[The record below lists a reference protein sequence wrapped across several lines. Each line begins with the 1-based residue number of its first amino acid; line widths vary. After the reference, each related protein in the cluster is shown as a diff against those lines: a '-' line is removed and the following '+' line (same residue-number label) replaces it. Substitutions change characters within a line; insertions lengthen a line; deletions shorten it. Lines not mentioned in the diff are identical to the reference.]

1 MNSNSN
7 NKTTSRPAFVNVTEA
22 VINGRLYPNKENT
35 VKNLKQYNNSNEN
48 TYNNENTSKP
58 LVRKNNTNPKQ
69 QRILNKP
76 IKDEDNKIEKEDY
89 SEDSIYSLFDDKSKT
104 DLIDFQK
111 ELERAKEVDTQEIEA
126 IFSKEKQNNEN
137 NKIQLKMKYEHLVK
151 EGHNKEKIKSF
162 ILFSE
167 KERIRKILFNKDGEN
182 SSGDH
187 LQNWQAYN
195 EDVEK
200 SNKRPVS
207 SLISHADLKKAKID
221 ECDIIHNNSTNET
234 NIKDNNITDSVKK
247 QPLQNIKEN
256 NKEDEDA
263 GYFASKDQKINNK
276 KDENL
281 NDVVLPVNYYPGMP
295 LFESITQD
303 SVIYRYE
310 DLDTED
316 SDDVLMVNEY
326 VTDIFKYMYKSE
338 MQCLPNPTTMIL
350 HPNIKQNRDI
360 LVNWMI
366 KIHNQFNLL
375 PETLYLA
382 VNIMD
387 RFLSIKLVDLDR
399 LQLVGTVSLFIASKY
414 EEVYSPSCKNFAN
427 VTDGACCEDDII
439 DGEIYVLQTL
449 NFKLDYPNP
458 MNFLRRISKAD
469 EYHMDCRT
477 VAKYLLEITLVD
489 FRFIGIPP
497 SKCAAAA
504 FFLAKK
510 MMGRP
515 YWDGN
520 FIHYSGGYSK
530 EKISPLV
537 KMMMEYLEH
546 PVIHDEFY
554 KKYSTRRF
562 CKASVASR
570 DWAKRVIQQGFDVMD
585 LHEQS

>member
-1 MNSNSN
+1 MNT
-7 NKTTSRPAFVNVTEA
+7 NKKATSRPAFANVTEA
-22 VINGRLYPNKENT
+22 VVNGRLYTNT
-35 VKNLKQYNNSNEN
+35 EHTTKNLKQLNEN
-48 TYNNENTSKP
+48 TYKNIHKP
-58 LVRKNNTNPKQ
+58 VVRKINHVK

-76 IKDEDNKIEKEDY
+76 INEQPEHN
-89 SEDSIYSLFDDKSKT
+89 IYTLFDDHHKILNDFHNELKQMEGVST
-104 DLIDFQK
+104 SDIDDLFTK
-111 ELERAKEVDTQEIEA
+111 ERN
-126 IFSKEKQNNEN
+126 NNEN
-137 NKIQLKMKYEHLVK
+137 NKQRLKAKVDHLIK
-151 EGHNKEKIKSF
+151 EGHNKDKIQSY
-162 ILFSE
+162 IIMSE
-167 KERIRKILFNKDGEN
+167 KERIRKTLLKNDEN
-182 SSGDH
+182 DMS
-187 LQNWQAYN
+187 WQTYN
-195 EDVEK
+195 EQYDK
-200 SNKRPVS
+200 SNKRPLS
-207 SLISHADLKKAKID
+207 SLITHEELKRAKL
-221 ECDIIHNNSTNET
+221 EGNEEKNSNNDITS
-234 NIKDNNITDSVKK
+234 SVKK
-247 QPLQNIKEN
+247 QPLQRISEL
-256 NKEDEDA
+256 KEDNGPMEAKKEPKIETENTNEKEDLT
-263 GYFASKDQKINNK
+263 DI
-276 KDENL
+276 
-281 NDVVLPVNYYPGMP
+281 VLPANYYPGMA
-295 LFESITQD
+295 LHETTTKD
-303 SVIYRYE
+303 DVRYRYE
-310 DLDTED
+310 DLDVED
-316 SDDVLMVNEY
+316 NDDVLMVNEY
-326 VTDIFKYMYKSE
+326 VTDIFEYMYTSE
-338 MQCLPNPTTMIL
+338 LQCLPNPATMIL

-414 EEVYSPSCKNFAN
+414 EEVYSPSCKNFAS
-427 VTDGACCEDDII
+427 VTDGACCEEDIV

-477 VAKYLLEITLVD
+477 VAKYLLEITIVD
-489 FRFIGIPP
+489 FRFLGIPP

-530 EKISPLV
+530 ESITPLV

-570 DWAKRVIQQGFDVMD
+570 DWAKRVIQQGFNVMD

>member
-1 MNSNSN
+1 MN
-7 NKTTSRPAFVNVTEA
+7 NKKATSRPAFANVTEA
-22 VINGRLYPNKENT
+22 VVNGRLYPTTENT
-35 VKNLKQYNNSNEN
+35 TKNLKQLNEN
-48 TYNNENTSKP
+48 TYKNIHKP
-58 LVRKNNTNPKQ
+58 MVRKINHVK

-76 IKDEDNKIEKEDY
+76 MNEQ
-89 SEDSIYSLFDDKSKT
+89 SEYNIYTLFDDNCQSI
-104 DLIDFQK
+104 LNDFQK
-111 ELERAKEVDTQEIEA
+111 ELKDMDGITISDVDDLLFKERN
-126 IFSKEKQNNEN
+126 NNEN
-137 NKIQLKMKYEHLVK
+137 YKLKLKAKVDHLVK
-151 EGHNKEKIKSF
+151 EGHNKDKIQSF
-162 ILFSE
+162 IIMSE
-167 KERIRKILFNKDGEN
+167 KERIRKTLLKNDEN
-182 SSGDH
+182 DMS
-187 LQNWQAYN
+187 WQTYN
-195 EDVEK
+195 EQYDK
-200 SNKRPVS
+200 SNKRPMS
-207 SLISHADLKKAKID
+207 SLITHEELKRAKL
-221 ECDIIHNNSTNET
+221 EANVEKSKHNNEVTS
-234 NIKDNNITDSVKK
+234 SVKK
-247 QPLQNIKEN
+247 QPLQRINEHKEDNGSMEAKREPQVEIDNIKEN
-256 NKEDEDA
+256 DDL
-263 GYFASKDQKINNK
+263 KDI
-276 KDENL
+276 
-281 NDVVLPVNYYPGMP
+281 VLPANYYPGMA
-295 LFESITQD
+295 LHEATTKD
-303 SVIYRYE
+303 GVRYRYE
-310 DLDTED
+310 DLDLED
-316 SDDVLMVNEY
+316 NDDVLMVNEY
-326 VTDIFKYMYKSE
+326 VTDIFGYMYKSE
-338 MQCLPNPTTMIL
+338 LQCLPNPTTMIL

-387 RFLSIKLVDLDR
+387 RFLSVKLVDLDR

-414 EEVYSPSCKNFAN
+414 EEVYSPSCKNFAS
-427 VTDGACCEDDII
+427 VTDGACCEEDIV

-477 VAKYLLEITLVD
+477 VAKYLLEITIVD

-530 EKISPLV
+530 ENISPLV

-570 DWAKRVIQQGFDVMD
+570 DWAKRVIQQGFNVMD

>member
-1 MNSNSN
+1 MNT
-7 NKTTSRPAFVNVTEA
+7 NKKATSRPAFANVTEA
-22 VINGRLYPNKENT
+22 VVNGRLYPTTENT
-35 VKNLKQYNNSNEN
+35 TKNLKQLNEG
-48 TYNNENTSKP
+48 TYKYMQKP
-58 LVRKNNTNPKQ
+58 MVRKMNHVK

-76 IKDEDNKIEKEDY
+76 HEQPEH
-89 SEDSIYSLFDDKSKT
+89 SIYTLFDDHHTILSDFHNELKRMEGVSASE
-104 DLIDFQK
+104 IDDV
-111 ELERAKEVDTQEIEA
+111 LTRERN
-126 IFSKEKQNNEN
+126 NNESN
-137 NKIQLKMKYEHLVK
+137 RLRLEAKAEHLLK
-151 EGHNKEKIKSF
+151 EGHSKDKIQSF
-162 ILFSE
+162 IITSE
-167 KERIRKILFNKDGEN
+167 KERIRRTLLKNDEN
-182 SSGDH
+182 DMS
-187 LQNWQAYN
+187 WQAYT
-195 EDVEK
+195 EQYDK
-200 SNKRPVS
+200 SNKRPLS
-207 SLISHADLKKAKID
+207 SLITHEELKRAKLEGNED
-221 ECDIIHNNSTNET
+221 RNPNNE
-234 NIKDNNITDSVKK
+234 ITSSVKK
-247 QPLQNIKEN
+247 QPLQRISEQKEERGEVDAQREAKTEAGKTSE
-256 NKEDEDA
+256 KEELD
-263 GYFASKDQKINNK
+263 GI
-276 KDENL
+276 
-281 NDVVLPVNYYPGMP
+281 VLPANYYPGMA
-295 LFESITQD
+295 LREGTTKD
-303 SVIYRYE
+303 NVRYRYE
-310 DLDTED
+310 DLDVED
-316 SDDVLMVNEY
+316 NDDVLMVNEY
-326 VTDIFKYMYKSE
+326 VTDIFGYMYKSE
-338 MQCLPNPTTMIL
+338 LQCLPNQATMVL

-414 EEVYSPSCKNFAN
+414 EEVYSPSCKNFAS
-427 VTDGACCEDDII
+427 VTDGACCEEDIV

-477 VAKYLLEITLVD
+477 VAKYLLEITIVD
-489 FRFIGIPP
+489 FRFLGIPP

-530 EKISPLV
+530 ENITPLV

-570 DWAKRVIQQGFDVMD
+570 DWAKRVIQQGFNVMD
-585 LHEQS
+585 LHEQP

>member
-1 MNSNSN
+1 MNT
-7 NKTTSRPAFVNVTEA
+7 NKKATSRPAFANVTEA
-22 VINGRLYPNKENT
+22 VVNGRLYTNT
-35 VKNLKQYNNSNEN
+35 EHTTKNLKQLNEN
-48 TYNNENTSKP
+48 TYKNMHKP
-58 LVRKNNTNPKQ
+58 VVRKINHVK

-76 IKDEDNKIEKEDY
+76 INEQPEHN
-89 SEDSIYSLFDDKSKT
+89 IYTLFDDHHTILNDFHNELKQMEGVST
-104 DLIDFQK
+104 SDIDDLFTK
-111 ELERAKEVDTQEIEA
+111 ERN
-126 IFSKEKQNNEN
+126 NNEN
-137 NKIQLKMKYEHLVK
+137 NKQRLKAKVDHLIK
-151 EGHNKEKIKSF
+151 EGHNRDKIQSY
-162 ILFSE
+162 IIMSE
-167 KERIRKILFNKDGEN
+167 KERIRKTLLKNDEN
-182 SSGDH
+182 DMS
-187 LQNWQAYN
+187 WQTYT
-195 EDVEK
+195 EQYDK
-200 SNKRPVS
+200 SNKRPLS
-207 SLISHADLKKAKID
+207 SLITHEELKRAKLEGND
-221 ECDIIHNNSTNET
+221 EKNSNNDITS
-234 NIKDNNITDSVKK
+234 SVKK
-247 QPLQNIKEN
+247 QPLQRISEL
-256 NKEDEDA
+256 KEDNGPMEAKKEPKVETENTNEKEDLT
-263 GYFASKDQKINNK
+263 DI
-276 KDENL
+276 
-281 NDVVLPVNYYPGMP
+281 VLPANYYPGMA
-295 LFESITQD
+295 LHEATTKD
-303 SVIYRYE
+303 DVRYRYE
-310 DLDTED
+310 DLDVED
-316 SDDVLMVNEY
+316 NDDVLMVNEY
-326 VTDIFKYMYKSE
+326 VTDIFEYMYTSE
-338 MQCLPNPTTMIL
+338 LQCLPNPATMIL

-414 EEVYSPSCKNFAN
+414 EEVYSPSCKNFAS
-427 VTDGACCEDDII
+427 VTDGACCEEDIV

-477 VAKYLLEITLVD
+477 VAKYLLEITIVD
-489 FRFIGIPP
+489 FRFLGIPP

-530 EKISPLV
+530 ESITPLV

-570 DWAKRVIQQGFDVMD
+570 DWAKRVIQQGFNVMD

>member
-1 MNSNSN
+1 MNT
-7 NKTTSRPAFVNVTEA
+7 NKKATSRPAFANVTEA
-22 VINGRLYPNKENT
+22 VVNGRLYTNIEHT
-35 VKNLKQYNNSNEN
+35 TKNLKQLNEN
-48 TYNNENTSKP
+48 TYKNMHKP
-58 LVRKNNTNPKQ
+58 VVRKINHVK

-76 IKDEDNKIEKEDY
+76 INEQPEHN
-89 SEDSIYSLFDDKSKT
+89 IYTLFDDHHTILNDFHNELKQMEGVST
-104 DLIDFQK
+104 SDIDDLFTK
-111 ELERAKEVDTQEIEA
+111 ERN
-126 IFSKEKQNNEN
+126 NNEN
-137 NKIQLKMKYEHLVK
+137 NKQRLKAKVDHLIK
-151 EGHNKEKIKSF
+151 EGHNRDKIQSY
-162 ILFSE
+162 IIMSE
-167 KERIRKILFNKDGEN
+167 KERIRKTLLKNDEN
-182 SSGDH
+182 DMS
-187 LQNWQAYN
+187 WQTYT
-195 EDVEK
+195 EQYDK
-200 SNKRPVS
+200 SNKRPLS
-207 SLISHADLKKAKID
+207 SLITHEELKRAKL
-221 ECDIIHNNSTNET
+221 EGNEEKNSNNDITS
-234 NIKDNNITDSVKK
+234 SVKK
-247 QPLQNIKEN
+247 QPLQRISEL
-256 NKEDEDA
+256 KEDNGPMEAKKEPKVETENTNEKEDLT
-263 GYFASKDQKINNK
+263 DI
-276 KDENL
+276 
-281 NDVVLPVNYYPGMP
+281 VLPANYYPGMA
-295 LFESITQD
+295 LHEATTKD
-303 SVIYRYE
+303 DVRYRYE
-310 DLDTED
+310 DLDVED
-316 SDDVLMVNEY
+316 NDDVLMVNEY
-326 VTDIFKYMYKSE
+326 VTDIFEYMYTSE
-338 MQCLPNPTTMIL
+338 LQCLPNPATMIL

-414 EEVYSPSCKNFAN
+414 EEVYSPSCKNFAS
-427 VTDGACCEDDII
+427 VTDGACCEEDIV

-477 VAKYLLEITLVD
+477 VAKYLLEITIVD
-489 FRFIGIPP
+489 FRFLGIPP

-530 EKISPLV
+530 ESITPLV

-570 DWAKRVIQQGFDVMD
+570 DWAKRVIQQGFNVMD

>member
-1 MNSNSN
+1 MNT
-7 NKTTSRPAFVNVTEA
+7 NKKATSRPAFANVTEA
-22 VINGRLYPNKENT
+22 VVNGRLYTNT
-35 VKNLKQYNNSNEN
+35 EHTTKNLKQLNES
-48 TYNNENTSKP
+48 TYKNMHKP
-58 LVRKNNTNPKQ
+58 VVRKINHVK
-69 QRILNKP
+69 QRILNNP
-76 IKDEDNKIEKEDY
+76 INEQPEHN
-89 SEDSIYSLFDDKSKT
+89 IYTLFDDHHKILNDFHNELKQMEGVST
-104 DLIDFQK
+104 SDIDDLFTK
-111 ELERAKEVDTQEIEA
+111 ERN
-126 IFSKEKQNNEN
+126 NNEN
-137 NKIQLKMKYEHLVK
+137 NKLRLKAKVDHLIK
-151 EGHNKEKIKSF
+151 EGHNRDKIQSY
-162 ILFSE
+162 IIMSE
-167 KERIRKILFNKDGEN
+167 KERIRKTLLKNDEN
-182 SSGDH
+182 DMS
-187 LQNWQAYN
+187 WQTYT
-195 EDVEK
+195 EQYDK
-200 SNKRPVS
+200 SNKRPLS
-207 SLISHADLKKAKID
+207 SLITHEELKRAKL
-221 ECDIIHNNSTNET
+221 EGNEEKNSNNDITS
-234 NIKDNNITDSVKK
+234 SVKK
-247 QPLQNIKEN
+247 QPLQRISEL
-256 NKEDEDA
+256 KEDNGSMEAKKEPKVETENTNEKEDLT
-263 GYFASKDQKINNK
+263 DI
-276 KDENL
+276 
-281 NDVVLPVNYYPGMP
+281 VLPANYYPGMA
-295 LFESITQD
+295 LHETTTKD
-303 SVIYRYE
+303 DVRYRYE
-310 DLDTED
+310 DLDVED
-316 SDDVLMVNEY
+316 NDDVLMVNEY
-326 VTDIFKYMYKSE
+326 VTDIFEYMYTSE
-338 MQCLPNPTTMIL
+338 LQCLPNPATMIL

-414 EEVYSPSCKNFAN
+414 EEVYSPSCKNFAS
-427 VTDGACCEDDII
+427 VTDGACCEEDIV

-477 VAKYLLEITLVD
+477 VAKYLLEITIVD
-489 FRFIGIPP
+489 FRFLGIPP

-530 EKISPLV
+530 ESITPLV

-570 DWAKRVIQQGFDVMD
+570 DWAKRVIQQGFNVMD

>member
-1 MNSNSN
+1 MNT
-7 NKTTSRPAFVNVTEA
+7 NKKATSRPAFANVTEA
-22 VINGRLYPNKENT
+22 VVNGRLYTNIEHT
-35 VKNLKQYNNSNEN
+35 TKNLKQLNEN
-48 TYNNENTSKP
+48 TYKNMHKP
-58 LVRKNNTNPKQ
+58 VVRKINHVK

-76 IKDEDNKIEKEDY
+76 INEQPEHN
-89 SEDSIYSLFDDKSKT
+89 IYTLFDDHHTILNDFHNELKQMEGVST
-104 DLIDFQK
+104 SDIDDLFTK
-111 ELERAKEVDTQEIEA
+111 ERN
-126 IFSKEKQNNEN
+126 NNEN
-137 NKIQLKMKYEHLVK
+137 NKQRLKAKVDHLIK
-151 EGHNKEKIKSF
+151 EGHNRDKIQSY
-162 ILFSE
+162 IIMSE
-167 KERIRKILFNKDGEN
+167 KERIRKTLLKNDEN
-182 SSGDH
+182 DMS
-187 LQNWQAYN
+187 WQTYT
-195 EDVEK
+195 EQYDK
-200 SNKRPVS
+200 SNKRPLS
-207 SLISHADLKKAKID
+207 SLITHEELKRAKLEGND
-221 ECDIIHNNSTNET
+221 EKNSNNDITS
-234 NIKDNNITDSVKK
+234 SVKK
-247 QPLQNIKEN
+247 QPLQRISEL
-256 NKEDEDA
+256 KEDNGPMEAKKEPKVETENTNEKEDLT
-263 GYFASKDQKINNK
+263 DI
-276 KDENL
+276 
-281 NDVVLPVNYYPGMP
+281 VLPANYYPGMA
-295 LFESITQD
+295 LHEATTKD
-303 SVIYRYE
+303 DVRYRYE
-310 DLDTED
+310 DLDVED
-316 SDDVLMVNEY
+316 NDDVLMVNEY
-326 VTDIFKYMYKSE
+326 VTDIFEYMYTSE
-338 MQCLPNPTTMIL
+338 LQCLPNPATMIL

-414 EEVYSPSCKNFAN
+414 EEVYSPSCKNFAS
-427 VTDGACCEDDII
+427 VTDGACCEEDIV

-477 VAKYLLEITLVD
+477 VAKYLLEITIVD
-489 FRFIGIPP
+489 FRFLGIPP

-530 EKISPLV
+530 ESITPLV

-570 DWAKRVIQQGFDVMD
+570 DWAKRVIQQGFNVMD

>member
-1 MNSNSN
+1 MNT
-7 NKTTSRPAFVNVTEA
+7 NKKATSRPAFANVTEA
-22 VINGRLYPNKENT
+22 VVNGRLYTNT
-35 VKNLKQYNNSNEN
+35 EN
-48 TYNNENTSKP
+48 TYKNIHKP
-58 LVRKNNTNPKQ
+58 VVRKINHVK

-76 IKDEDNKIEKEDY
+76 TNEQ
-89 SEDSIYSLFDDKSKT
+89 SEHNIYTLFDDHHAILNDFHNELKQMEGVSASDID
-104 DLIDFQK
+104 DLFTK
-111 ELERAKEVDTQEIEA
+111 ERN
-126 IFSKEKQNNEN
+126 NNEN
-137 NKIQLKMKYEHLVK
+137 TKLRLKAKVDHLIK
-151 EGHNKEKIKSF
+151 EGHNKDKIQSF
-162 ILFSE
+162 IIMSE
-167 KERIRKILFNKDGEN
+167 KERIRKTLLKNDEN
-182 SSGDH
+182 DMS
-187 LQNWQAYN
+187 WQTYN
-195 EDVEK
+195 EQYDK
-200 SNKRPVS
+200 SNKRPLS
-207 SLISHADLKKAKID
+207 SLITHEELKRAKLED
-221 ECDIIHNNSTNET
+221 NEDKHSNNE
-234 NIKDNNITDSVKK
+234 ITSSVKK
-247 QPLQNIKEN
+247 QPLQKISEQ
-256 NKEDEDA
+256 KEDNGSMEAKKEPKIENEKTTEKEDL
-263 GYFASKDQKINNK
+263 KDI
-276 KDENL
+276 
-281 NDVVLPVNYYPGMP
+281 VLPANYYPGMT
-295 LFESITQD
+295 LHEATTKD
-303 SVIYRYE
+303 DVRYRYE
-310 DLDTED
+310 DLDVED
-316 SDDVLMVNEY
+316 NDDVLMVNEY
-326 VTDIFKYMYKSE
+326 VTDIFEYMYKSE
-338 MQCLPNPTTMIL
+338 LQCLPNPATMIL

-414 EEVYSPSCKNFAN
+414 EEVYSPSCKNFAS
-427 VTDGACCEDDII
+427 VTDGACCEEDIV

-477 VAKYLLEITLVD
+477 VAKYLLEITIVD
-489 FRFIGIPP
+489 FRFLGIPP

-530 EKISPLV
+530 ESITPLV

-570 DWAKRVIQQGFDVMD
+570 DWAKRVIQQGFNVMD
-585 LHEQS
+585 LHEQAQ